1 MQASWWIE
9 IIAVLIV
16 GSVILLVRSRRT
28 QADQAQDRRVSAQR
42 QSGAHSAGE
51 ELSQREERR
60 LGGMSAEDR
69 AWEQASLGRNRARE
83 AHVRRA
89 TDHDSSPGG
98 R

>member
-1 MQASWWIE
+1 MQPWWWIV

-16 GSVILLVRSRRT
+16 GGIILLLWSRRT
-28 QADQAQDRRVSAQR
+28 QANRAQDRRVSAQR
-42 QSGAHSAGE
+42 RSGAHSAE
-51 ELSQREERR
+51 EERSQREGRR

-69 AWEQASLGRNRARE
+69 AWEQASLGRNQARE